1 MTSPKLTQALLLAG
15 LLAAALLLTGVG
27 NAQADNKPSGTYP
40 HLSSYGFGQQHLKP
54 DYCVAEGEPGYT
66 YPAKTR
72 VQRAAVDRRARA
84 LDMLAPITARASG
97 RVKVKYEGDRRVDNF
112 TASITSNNNTALDQ
126 IRFRKTL
133 TRGQAALGQG
143 IVTLS
148 YPGDADTRPD
158 EVRLR
163 AASNPAKL
171 KVHYMNNSNSHLVV
185 DGSLTSKA
193 RGVVRFR
200 YSYLDK
206 QGQPQV
212 HLAQTKVK
220 SDGTWKLE
228 YREENTYG
236 KPSKVFGADAKL
248 PSEAAECGGYL
259 SILFTGYYEK
269 GIRGEMLAYELDSY
283 TTRYP

>member
-1 MTSPKLTQALLLAG
+1 MTSPKLTPALLLAA

-27 NAQADNKPSGTYP
+27 NAQADHRPSGTYDT
-40 HLSSYGFGQQHLKP
+40 SNYYGTPTP
-54 DYCVAEGEPGYT
+54 DYCRSEDTPGYL
-66 YPAKTR
+66 YPAKMR

-84 LDMLAPITARASG
+84 LDMLAPITARAQG

-112 TASITSNNNTALDQ
+112 SAPITSNSNTELDQ
-126 IRFRKTL
+126 VRFRRAL
-133 TRGQAALGQG
+133 TSGQAALGQG

-171 KVHYMNNSNSHLVV
+171 KVHSMTNASGYPTGSLFV

-200 YSYLDK
+200 YSYLDE

-220 SDGTWKLE
+220 SDGTWNLVFIE
-228 YREENTYG
+228 GIPGVTPITYNH
-236 KPSKVFGADAKL
+236 SSQL
-248 PSEAAECGGYL
+248 PREAAECGGHL
-259 SILFTGYYEK
+259 SILYTGNFKER
-269 GIRGEMLAYELDSY
+269 IRGEMLAYELDAN
-283 TTRYP
+283 TERVP

>member
-1 MTSPKLTQALLLAG
+1 M
-15 LLAAALLLTGVG
+15 
-27 NAQADNKPSGTYP
+27 
-40 HLSSYGFGQQHLKP
+40 
-54 DYCVAEGEPGYT
+54 
-66 YPAKTR
+66 R
-72 VQRAAVDRRARA
+72 VQRSTVDRRARA

-112 TASITSNNNTALDQ
+112 TAPITGNSNTALDQ
-126 IRFRKTL
+126 IRFREGL
-133 TRGQAALGQG
+133 TSGQAALGQG
-143 IVTLS
+143 IVTLT

-171 KVHYMNNSNSHLVV
+171 KVHSMTNVYGELTV

-212 HLAQTKVK
+212 HLAKTKIK
-220 SDGTWKLE
+220 SDGTWKLV
-228 YREENTYG
+228 YGEENTYRG
-236 KPSKVFGADAKL
+236 PSKIYGADAKV
-248 PSEAAECGGYL
+248 PDEVRECGGYL
-259 SILFTGYYEK
+259 SILFTGYYEER
-269 GIRGEMLAYELDSY
+269 IRGEMLAYELGPA
-283 TTRYP
+283 TERVP